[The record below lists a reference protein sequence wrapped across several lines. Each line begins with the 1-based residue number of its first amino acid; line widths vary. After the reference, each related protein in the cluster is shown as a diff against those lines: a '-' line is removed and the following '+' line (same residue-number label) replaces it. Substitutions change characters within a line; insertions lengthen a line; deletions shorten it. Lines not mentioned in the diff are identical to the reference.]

1 MIKTLKPLPK
11 CDRFSIMIVIGYRFF
26 CVHQMSDVVNLD
38 AYFQRIGYSGDRTP
52 TRETLRLIHQRH
64 TETIAFEN
72 LSPFLKQPV
81 FLDLEALQQKLI
93 YEGRGGYCFEQNL
106 LFRAVL
112 IALGFRVTNL
122 AARVLWN
129 LPEGTLNPR
138 SHMLLLVE
146 VDEKTLIADV
156 GFGGFTF
163 TTPLHLTPNLEQQT
177 SLEAFRLIKDDS
189 AFIAQVN
196 LGQAWKSLYHFDLQP
211 QQLPDYEVSNWYIS
225 THPNSMFTKNL
236 ILARPDLGRR
246 YALRNNQFTIHHY
259 DSYSEQHCL
268 KSVKELCTILEDAFL
283 LQLPMHLDLDSA
295 LQRLV
300 NPIYEAV

>member
-1 MIKTLKPLPK
+1 
-11 CDRFSIMIVIGYRFF
+11 
-26 CVHQMSDVVNLD
+26 MSDVVNLD

-52 TRETLRLIHQRH
+52 TLETLRLIHQRH

-72 LSPFLKQPV
+72 LNPFLKQPV

-93 YEGRGGYCFEQNL
+93 YERRGGYCFEQNL
-106 LFRAVL
+106 LFCAVL
-112 IALGFRVTNL
+112 ITLGFRVTNL

-146 VDEKTLIADV
+146 IDKEILIADV

-163 TTPLHLTPNLEQQT
+163 TIPLYLTPNLEQPT
-177 SLEAFRLIKDDS
+177 SLETFRLLKDDN

-196 LGQAWKSLYHFDLQP
+196 IGQAWKSLYHFDLQP
-211 QQLPDYEVSNWYIS
+211 QELPDYEVSNWYIS

-236 ILARPDLGRR
+236 ILARPDLGCR
-246 YALRNNQFTIHHY
+246 YALRNNRFTIHHL
-259 DSYSEQHCL
+259 DGHSEQHVL
-268 KSVKELCTILEDAFL
+268 TSVRALRTTLVDAFR
-283 LQLPMHLDLDSA
+283 LQLPDHLDLDVA

-300 NPIYEAV
+300 ERVDETL